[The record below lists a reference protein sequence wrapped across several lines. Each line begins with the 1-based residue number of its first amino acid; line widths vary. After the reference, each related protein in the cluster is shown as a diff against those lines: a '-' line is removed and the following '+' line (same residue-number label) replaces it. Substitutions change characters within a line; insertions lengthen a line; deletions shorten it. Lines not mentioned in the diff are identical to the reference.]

1 MVRKKSEVSVGK
13 KKHELIPSAHRLI
26 TSLRDMGYD
35 FSAAV
40 ADVVDNS
47 IEAMATRVEID
58 VQSAGDDSWV
68 RITDNG
74 VGMKPG
80 QIREALR
87 YGTARKYDATK
98 SLGKFGLGLKTA
110 SMSQCQHLTVASRS
124 SPGRPE
130 IVAHAWVLSHV
141 MATDRWEILEV
152 GRDDHPDLWHE
163 PLREHTGTVVLWRR
177 LDRILGFRN
186 PYGEMA
192 KKRLAGMCRE
202 LEEHLSM
209 VFHRYLAGEAGR
221 RKIRIIVDG
230 KAVRPWDPF
239 VRQEDGTKRLEPVT
253 LHYDHEGTHGEILI
267 EPFVVPHQA
276 EFSSPEAHAAA
287 AGPLRWNRQQGF
299 YIYRANRMIQ
309 SGGWSN
315 LRTLDEHTKLARVAL
330 SFDPRLDG
338 AFRINVAKMR
348 VQLPRQMRE
357 QIEKAIAPVIKTAQ
371 AAYRRLECGN
381 RIHPGSQQK
390 SKAIRTAE
398 RDTIY
403 VASAHAIPT
412 ASFTNNAVTPKT
424 SPEIGSGR
432 LWTMKELRVELE
444 RVATTDERPI
454 VRAVIERLSGD
465 QLTIDQQNK
474 INDVVV
480 DLNRIKRQ
488 RRSLRYGSG

>member
-1 MVRKKSEVSVGK
+1 VGK
-13 KKHELIPSAHRLI
+13 KRHELIPSAHRLI
-26 TSLRDMGYD
+26 TSLRDVGYD

-40 ADVVDNS
+40 ADVLDNS
-47 IEAMATRVEID
+47 IEAQATRVEID

-74 VGMKPG
+74 IGMKPG

-130 IVAHAWVLSHV
+130 IMAHAWDLSHV

-152 GRDDHPDLWHE
+152 GREDRPDLWHE

-192 KKRLAGMCRE
+192 RKRLAGMCRE

-209 VFHRYLAGEAGR
+209 VFHRYIAGEAGR
-221 RKIRIIVDG
+221 RKIRINVNG

-239 VRQEDGTKRLEPVT
+239 VRQEESTKRLEPVT

-276 EFSSPEAHAAA
+276 EFSSPEAHATA

-299 YIYRANRMIQ
+299 YFYRANRMIQ

-348 VQLPRQMRE
+348 VQLPRQLRE
-357 QIEKAIAPVIKTAQ
+357 QIEKAIAPVIKAAQ
-371 AAYRRLECGN
+371 AAYRRLEN
-381 RIHPGSQQK
+381 GSRTGPASHQN
-390 SKAIRTAE
+390 SKAIHADLNNRSG
-398 RDTIY
+398 
-403 VASAHAIPT
+403 ASAARVIPT
-412 ASFTNNAVTPKT
+412 AGFTKCSVAPKT
-424 SPEIGSGR
+424 GPGDGR
-432 LWTMKELRVELE
+432 LWTIQELRIELE

-454 VRAVIERLSGD
+454 VRAVLERFSGD
-465 QLTIDQQNK
+465 QSTPDQQNK

-480 DLNRIKRQ
+480 DLNRAKRQ

>member
-1 MVRKKSEVSVGK
+1 VGK
-13 KKHELIPSAHRLI
+13 KRHELIPSAHRLI

-47 IEAMATRVEID
+47 IEALASKVEVD
-58 VQSAGDDSWV
+58 VHSEGDDSWV

-74 VGMKPG
+74 IGMKPG

-87 YGTARKYDATK
+87 YGTARKYDAKK

-130 IVAHAWVLSHV
+130 ISAHAWDLSHV
-141 MATDRWEILEV
+141 LATDRWEILEV
-152 GRDDHPDLWHE
+152 GRDEHPELWHE

-177 LDRILGFRN
+177 LDRILGFKN

-209 VFHRYLAGEAGR
+209 VFHRYIGGEAGQ
-221 RKIRIIVDG
+221 RKIRITING

-239 VRQEDGTKRLEPVT
+239 VRQEDGTNRMAPVT

-276 EFSSPEAHAAA
+276 EFSSSEAHAAA

-299 YIYRANRMIQ
+299 YVYRANRMIQ

-330 SFDPRLDG
+330 SFDPRLDD

-348 VQLPRQMRE
+348 VQLPRQLRE
-357 QIEKAIAPVIKTAQ
+357 QIEKAIAPVIKAAQ
-371 AAYRRLECGN
+371 TAYRRLESN
-381 RIHPGSQQK
+381 SRIDPGSQQN
-390 SKAIRTAE
+390 SKPARTAD
-398 RDTIY
+398 RKGID
-403 VASAHAIPT
+403 AKSAAQVIPT
-412 ASFTNNAVTPKT
+412 ASFARNPAPK
-424 SPEIGSGR
+424 SGEETGNER
-432 LWTMKELRVELE
+432 LWTVQELRVELE
-444 RVATTDERPI
+444 RVATSEERPI
-454 VRAVIERLSGD
+454 VRAVLERFSED
-465 QLTIDQQNK
+465 QSTPDGQNK

-480 DLNRIKRQ
+480 DLNRVKRQ
-488 RRSLRYGSG
+488 RRSLRYGTG

>member
-1 MVRKKSEVSVGK
+1 MVRKKQETVVGK

-40 ADVVDNS
+40 ADVLDNS
-47 IEAMATRVEID
+47 IEALASKVEID
-58 VQSAGDDSWV
+58 VHSEGDNSWV

-74 VGMKPG
+74 VGMKSG

-87 YGTARKYDATK
+87 YGTARKYDARN

-110 SMSQCQHLTVASRS
+110 SMSQCQHVTVASRS
-124 SPGRPE
+124 SSARPE
-130 IVAHAWVLSHV
+130 IAAHAWDLSHV

-152 GRDDHPDLWHE
+152 GREEHPELWHE

-177 LDRILGFRN
+177 LDRILGFKN

-209 VFHRYLAGEAGR
+209 VFHRYVAGEADR
-221 RKIRIIVDG
+221 RKVKITING

-239 VRQEDGTKRLEPVT
+239 VRQEKGTMRLEPVT

-276 EFSSPEAHAAA
+276 EFSSAEAHAAA

-330 SFDPRLDG
+330 SFDPRLDD

-348 VQLPRQMRE
+348 VQLPRQLRE
-357 QIEKAIAPVIKTAQ
+357 QIEKAIAPVIKAAQ
-371 AAYRRLECGN
+371 TAYRRLESG
-381 RIHPGSQQK
+381 RIVPQEN
-390 SKAIRTAE
+390 SKFIRTA
-398 RDTIY
+398 D
-403 VASAHAIPT
+403 ADSAARLIP
-412 ASFTNNAVTPKT
+412 AAGFVKKPGRKAEKEPGN
-424 SPEIGSGR
+424 GR
-432 LWTMKELRVELE
+432 LWTMQEMRDELE
-444 RVATTDERPI
+444 RVASSDERPI
-454 VRAVIERLSGD
+454 VRAVLERLSEGHS
-465 QLTIDQQNK
+465 TPGAKNE

-480 DLNRIKRQ
+480 DLNRSKRQ
-488 RRSLRYGSG
+488 RRSLRYATG

>member
-1 MVRKKSEVSVGK
+1 MGK

-47 IEAMATRVEID
+47 IEALATRVEID

-74 VGMKPG
+74 IGMKPG

-87 YGTARKYDATK
+87 YGTARKYDAEK

-124 SPGRPE
+124 SPVRPE
-130 IVAHAWVLSHV
+130 IAAHAWDLSHV

-152 GRDDHPDLWHE
+152 RRDDHPELWHE
-163 PLREHTGTVVLWRR
+163 PLREHAGTVVLWRR

-202 LEEHLSM
+202 LEEHLAM
-209 VFHRYLAGEAGR
+209 VFHRYIAGETGR
-221 RKIRIIVDG
+221 RKVRITVNG

-239 VRQEDGTKRLEPVT
+239 VRQEDGTKQMEPVT

-276 EFSSPEAHAAA
+276 EFSSSEAHAAA

-348 VQLPRQMRE
+348 VQLPRQLRE
-357 QIEKAIAPVIKTAQ
+357 QIEKAIAPVIKAAQ
-371 AAYRRLECGN
+371 TAYRRLESSS
-381 RIHPGSQQK
+381 RIDQASHQNPNT
-390 SKAIRTAE
+390 IRAAD
-398 RDTIY
+398 RDTR
-403 VASAHAIPT
+403 VASDARVIPT
-412 ASFTNNAVTPKT
+412 ASFTKNSVAPMNGRE
-424 SPEIGSGR
+424 SDSGR
-432 LWTMKELRVELE
+432 LWTIQELRREVE
-444 RVATTDERPI
+444 RIATIKERPI
-454 VRAVIERLSGD
+454 VRTVFERLSAGSAHNHD
-465 QLTIDQQNK
+465 ADTMDS
-474 INDVVV
+474 
-480 DLNRIKRQ
+480 
-488 RRSLRYGSG
+488 RRRA